1 MRFVL
6 LMTLVSFVNSN
17 CALCFFSYLFFRK
30 ISFLWK
36 HTKSTKLYH
45 PSFEIHCKYEIATLV
60 IFDFIFQW
68 NPKVPN
74 KLFIRFW
81 ETSIFDFSF
90 EIWIWHVLLLT
101 FFPKDFLRWTH
112 KIHKTV
118 APKTVSPLVWN
129 TAQVLDNAVSSFE
142 FEIQSR
148 LTISNVKYSSK
159 FQFLINSVKTSTPI
173 FDSRR
178 ASTTLISYSKQTI
191 RSLYLCPNKM

>member
-101 FFPKDFLRWTH
+101 FFPKDFLPMKSQNPQNCHSQNCFT
-112 KIHKTV
+112 
-118 APKTVSPLVWN
+118 PSLN
-129 TAQVLDNAVSSFE
+129 FN
-142 FEIQSR
+142 
-148 LTISNVKYSSK
+148 SN
-159 FQFLINSVKTSTPI
+159 
-173 FDSRR
+173 
-178 ASTTLISYSKQTI
+178 I
-191 RSLYLCPNKM
+191 R